1 MKIEIELTKESI
13 IDSGSEYL
21 KQTIR
26 FLYKWL
32 TTDGEALGYI
42 LGHIHFMLFVCLLFL
57 VIISHT
63 LYPSFWLQLG
73 VFMIILMIWIQHI
86 FLKVCISTVAEKDLT
101 NNSAPFHELVETI
114 LNIST
119 DDFINHLIV
128 AETVA
133 LGCFALE
140 LVSRMSVFLNDWH

>member
-1 MKIEIELTKESI
+1 MKIEIEITKESI
-13 IDSGSEYL
+13 IDSGAEYL

-57 VIISHT
+57 VVVSHT
-63 LYPSFWLQLG
+63 LYPSFWLQ
-73 VFMIILMIWIQHI
+73 VIIFVIILIIWMQHI
-86 FLKVCISTVAEKDLT
+86 FLKVCISTVAENDLT
-101 NNSAPFHELVETI
+101 NNSAPFHQLVETI
-114 LNIST
+114 LNIPA

-133 LGCFALE
+133 LGCFGLE
-140 LVSRMSVFLNDWH
+140 LISRISMFLHDWH